1 MPWRACF
8 CTRRGPWLLILL
20 IAAACSSAGSQPPPA
35 TPFAL
40 AQQLVP
46 AAAYVT
52 IYAPRDGAHF
62 ARCGAVTVTFEVVGL
77 APGRQASAVLVQVGD
92 ANPTPVRLDGGVVL
106 SLTAFLGEPGVFPV
120 SVTLLTAER
129 TPAPDVPPARISVS
143 CGSPQQAPCT
153 LGRLRAWEAA
163 IRGDIRNQLPPS
175 AFAAEHLAAP
185 ESGGECGEERGSGS
199 FEEAVHA
206 LFDGDATGDGAHRAA
221 AGLEGLERSAAAGG
235 FNAPAMLALLW
246 ARDDGAR
253 EGGFAETPDAVRR
266 LKECVRA
273 TRGGGAGS
281 ESATRGGTGRRGGG
295 AGEDAEGNL
304 GGSAH
309 TGHPLCHMALAFR
322 QWHGL
327 GTRVDVGSA
336 ALHYKYAALTAMRTV
351 KVCVCTIHKH
361 THRHTHTH
369 THTHRWIQLAATYP
383 APARLS
389 QKSSTVALHL
399 HSMHTHTKPQT
410 FSSLCQASAARMG
423 TRGC

>member
-1 MPWRACF
+1 MVPWRWS
-8 CTRRGPWLLILL
+8 GPRLFLL
-20 IAAACSSAGSQPPPA
+20 IASCTCTSAGSQPPPS

-46 AAAYVT
+46 AATYVA
-52 IYAPRDGAHF
+52 IYAPREGAHF
-62 ARCGAVTVTFEVVGL
+62 SRCGAVTVTFEVVGV

-92 ANPTPVRLDGGVVL
+92 ANPTPIRLDGGGVL

-153 LGRLRAWEAA
+153 LSRLRAWEAA
-163 IRGDIRNQLPPS
+163 IRGDIRNKLPPS

-185 ESGGECGEERGSGS
+185 EAGGECGEERGGSS
-199 FEEAVHA
+199 FEEGVHA
-206 LFDGDATGDGAHRAA
+206 LFGGDATGDGAHRAA
-221 AGLEGLERSAAAGG
+221 AGLVGLERSAAAGG
-235 FNAPAMLALLW
+235 FNAPAMLSLLW

-253 EGGFAETPDAVRR
+253 GGFAETPDAVRR
-266 LKECVRA
+266 LKEYIRA

-281 ESATRGGTGRRGGG
+281 GSVTRVGTGGGG
-295 AGEDAEGNL
+295 GGEL

-309 TGHPLCHMALAFR
+309 AGHPLCHMALAFR

-351 KVCVCTIHKH
+351 HIYVCACVLSVH
-361 THRHTHTH
+361 THAHTHTLMCTQYTHNTHTRTHTH
-369 THTHRWIQLAATYP
+369 THTHIQVDPVGDDLPGSGKTV
-383 APARLS
+383 S
-389 QKSSTVALHL
+389 KVINTVALHSL
-399 HSMHTHTKPQT
+399 HTETQT
-410 FSSLCQASAARMG
+410 FSAYYVLN
-423 TRGC
+423 